1 MANLLFKFGTM
12 NCGKSAFLIMEAH
25 SHLSNGVSLL
35 CIKPSIDNRYTT
47 EMIKSRIGLEF
58 QCTSINNNDNI
69 FNIICD
75 VNENL
80 VNVGEKPLEYIYCD
94 EAQFLTVEQV
104 EQLARLV
111 DDLNIN
117 VVCYG
122 LKNDFQGHLF
132 EASKRLIELSDEMEE
147 IKHYCQCGKN
157 AIINAR
163 IDEYG
168 EIIRDGEIIEI
179 GGNERYKPLCRK
191 CYSEYI
197 KTDLY

>member
-1 MANLLFKFGTM
+1 M
-12 NCGKSAFLIMEAH
+12 
-25 SHLSNGVSLL
+25 
-35 CIKPSIDNRYTT
+35 
-47 EMIKSRIGLEF
+47 
-58 QCTSINNNDNI
+58 
-69 FNIICD
+69 
-75 VNENL
+75 
-80 VNVGEKPLEYIYCD
+80 GEKPLEYIFCD

-132 EASKRLIELSDEMEE
+132 EASKRLIELSDEIEE

-197 KTDLY
+197 KSDLY

>member
-25 SHLSNGVSLL
+25 SHLSNGKSLL
-35 CIKPSIDNRYTT
+35 CIKPSIDNRYVS
-47 EMIKSRIGLEF
+47 ELIKSRIGLEF
-58 QCTSINNNDNI
+58 QCTSINDTDNI
-69 FNIICD
+69 FNIISD
-75 VNENL
+75 VNDNL
-80 VNVGEKPLEYIYCD
+80 INVGETPLEYIFCD

-117 VVCYG
+117 VICYG

-132 EASKRLIELSDEMEE
+132 AASKRLIELSDEMEE
-147 IKHYCQCGKN
+147 IKHYCQCGSN

-197 KTDLY
+197 KSSLY